1 MEYDGAY
8 RVEELAKAAGIRVD
22 TLRFYQGQG
31 LLPPP
36 RRQGR
41 IALYSDEH
49 LGRLRQIREL
59 QQQGFTLAQIRR
71 VPTEAA
77 HAGASQPLLN
87 ALVEERVG
95 SRSLSRAELAAE
107 TGVPEVL
114 VAAVEAAGLI
124 EPLQVDGEEFFSEA
138 DLEMARAGLAL
149 LESGFPLHELMEHAL
164 THAGHVQELCDV
176 AIDLFDEH
184 VRKRGPTANDAEAI
198 TAVFKLLL
206 PKVTRLV
213 ALHFQRTLVARALNR
228 LRGRGELDA
237 LQAAL
242 EATDAA
248 HLEVDVS
255 WR

>member
-1 MEYDGAY
+1 MENEAEY
-8 RVEELAKAAGIRVD
+8 RVEELAQAAGIRVD

-41 IALYSDEH
+41 IALYRDEH
-49 LGRLRQIREL
+49 LDRLRQIREL

-71 VPTEAA
+71 LPREAPQA
-77 HAGASQPLLN
+77 EESEPLLH

-95 SRSLSRAELAAE
+95 SRSLTRSELASEA
-107 TGVPEVL
+107 GVPEVL

-124 EPLQVDGEEFFSEA
+124 EPLRVEGEELFSEA

-149 LESGFPLHELMEHAL
+149 LESGFPLQELMGHAV
-164 THAGHVQELCDV
+164 THAGQVQELCDA
-176 AIDLFDEH
+176 AIDLFDRH
-184 VRKRGPTANDAEAI
+184 VRQRGPAANDAEAI
-198 TAVFKLLL
+198 TAVFQLLL

-248 HLEVDVS
+248 RLEVEVS